1 MKVIIFNNTSKY
13 HKGCA
18 KVMDYIHNNLI
29 SNNHT
34 IIDSVLGNGTYQ
46 SISDY
51 KNKIAM
57 SDAVIVNGEG
67 TMHHD
72 APHAH
77 KLLDTI
83 RYAKRRGKKTFLINT
98 VWQAMNIDK
107 EIKEVLQDTYI
118 SVREIRSHKELL
130 KQGINSHINIDLSF
144 FNDVPYEEKP
154 ENDLITG
161 KFFFFK
167 DYRLKNVP
175 FLDIFVNE
183 WDFMVNTLRSTNW
196 FVTGRHHELYAA
208 AKAKCK
214 FLVLKGNT
222 WKNEGL
228 IETAGVS
235 IPVPSGKIDHK
246 QIPYFLDM
254 CKERELEY
262 VKFFDWIHK
271 QPKFEFKL

>member
-29 SNNHT
+29 SNNHQ
-34 IIDSVLGNGTYQ
+34 IIDSVFGNGVYN
-46 SISDY
+46 SVSEY
-51 KNKIAM
+51 KNKIEM

-77 KLLDTI
+77 KLLDTL

-98 VWQAMNIDK
+98 VWQAMSIDN
-107 EIKEVLQDTYI
+107 ELKEVLQDTYI
-118 SVREIRSHKELL
+118 SVREIISQKELM
-130 KQGINSHINIDLSF
+130 NSDIKSHVNIDLSF
-144 FNDVPYEEKP
+144 FNDVTYEEK
-154 ENDLITG
+154 ESNELITG
-161 KFFFFK
+161 KFFFNN
-167 DYRLKNVP
+167 DYRVKDVP

-196 FVTGRHHELYAA
+196 FITGRHHELYAA

-235 IPVPSGKIDHK
+235 IPVPSGKIDHN
-246 QIPYFLDM
+246 QIPYYLDM

-262 VKFFDWIHK
+262 VKFFDWMHK